1 MKSNWYVVLIPI
13 SHESLNCLQ
22 REIMQHVHVFGEPV
36 QSLIEVRILG
46 QVYLLKVLYN
56 TSMQKIQ
63 SSLQLLTGF

>member
-1 MKSNWYVVLIPI
+1 
-13 SHESLNCLQ
+13 
-22 REIMQHVHVFGEPV
+22 MQYVHVFGDPV

-63 SSLQLLTGF
+63 SSLQLLAGF